1 MIYNDIKHIIK
12 EFQFEGKYKDA
23 VELTSGNI
31 NATYKLTYTLADGS
45 EKEYIF
51 QRINKV
57 AFKNP
62 YELMSNIQL
71 VVDHITASCVRQ
83 KKDCDRRTLEFVPT
97 KQGSYIFC
105 DERQDYWRAYIFI
118 TNATAYNSIEN
129 PKHFYEAGRG
139 FGEFQRN
146 LFDFPADKLV
156 ETIPDF
162 HNTTKRFYAFVAA
175 VASDKAGRAASLEK
189 EIDFFF
195 DRRKMMN
202 KIVALTESGEL
213 PLRVTHNDTK
223 LNNVLIDNDTGKAIC
238 VIDLDTV
245 MPGSILYDYG
255 DAVRYGACTAAE
267 DEPDLSKIGVDMNLF
282 RLFTDGFVSEIA
294 STITEAEIRN
304 LPLGVLVITCE
315 LAMRF
320 LTDYLNGDEYF
331 KVQYPD
337 HNLVR
342 ARAQMKLLE
351 EFESRYDEMQA
362 YVDGLLSS
370 HGENK

>member
-12 EFQFEGKYKDA
+12 EFQFKGKYKT
-23 VELTSGNI
+23 VEELFSGNI
-31 NATYKLTYTLADGS
+31 NSTYKLTYALEDGK
-45 EKEYIF
+45 EIEYIF

-71 VVDHITASCVRQ
+71 VVDHIAASRARQ
-83 KKDCDRRTLEFVPT
+83 NKDCNRRTLEFIPT
-97 KQGSYIFC
+97 KQGSYIYC

-118 TNATAYNSIEN
+118 ADATAYNSIED

-139 FGEFQRN
+139 FGEFQRY

-175 VASDKAGRAASLEK
+175 VAADKAGRAASLEK

-202 KIVALTESGEL
+202 KIVALTESGVL

-223 LNNVLIDNDTGKAIC
+223 LNNVLIDNTTGKAIC

-255 DAVRYGACTAAE
+255 DAVRYGACTTAE
-267 DEPDLSKIGVDMNLF
+267 DEADTTKIGVDMDLF
-282 RLFTDGFVSEIA
+282 RLFTDGFVSEI
-294 STITEAEIRN
+294 SGTITEAEIRN

-331 KVQYPD
+331 KVKYPE

-342 ARAQMKLLE
+342 AHAQMKLLE
-351 EFESRYDEMQA
+351 EFEAHYDEMQA
-362 YVDGLLSS
+362 YVDDLFDRLHEG
-370 HGENK
+370 K